1 VSFGGTTRTG
11 ETRHHPANKRAA
23 NVLKL
28 ARGWLGDHMG
38 GASEDKESAERG
50 HVGRTCAEE
59 ESRVE

>member
-1 VSFGGTTRTG
+1 
-11 ETRHHPANKRAA
+11 
-23 NVLKL
+23 VLKL